1 MYHCHKASNTV
12 ASFTSYIKG
21 ILSAENVYRVLWD
34 VKTCAIG
41 DNYRYSISDENLSIY
56 LGDIEAVKKLVEKA
70 PPKNKDEEFVYQMYD
85 VYCNGEPDA
94 WGDKGV
100 ISATAVKLNL

>member
-1 MYHCHKASNTV
+1 M
-12 ASFTSYIKG
+12 
-21 ILSAENVYRVLWD
+21 
-34 VKTCAIG
+34 
-41 DNYRYSISDENLSIY
+41 
-56 LGDIEAVKKLVEKA
+56 EKA